1 MSFSLISTRSVPLR
15 ILEES
20 HSYLYPIART
30 FSPIYRFKRHDKGK
44 QEVDAASKFS
54 AVSKFSVTFFYLR
67 FMIVYRQ
74 YFQPKRR

>member
-1 MSFSLISTRSVPLR
+1 MFSLISTRSVPLR
-15 ILEES
+15 ILKVS

-30 FSPIYRFKRHDKGK
+30 ISPIYRFKRTDKGK
-44 QEVDAASKFS
+44 QEVDAL
-54 AVSKFSVTFFYLR
+54 SKFSVTFFYVR